1 MEDCINTEVDLTVS
15 ARVKDIEYSLSKTKL
30 KQIEL
35 LSLENMRLREK
46 IERLEDE
53 IRKRPSDGTGD

>member
-1 MEDCINTEVDLTVS
+1 MEDCINTEVDLSLS
-15 ARVKDIEYSLSKTKL
+15 AKVKDVKYELTKSTL

-35 LSLENMRLREK
+35 LSLENMRLRER

-53 IRKRPSDGTGD
+53 IRKGSCCGARD